1 MVVYSCNISEKLHA
15 FFSMNESFYWNN
27 LYQSYPDVD
36 ESDEILLGS
45 TNMSSTDLADLGRR
59 DPSSR

>member
-1 MVVYSCNISEKLHA
+1 ML
-15 FFSMNESFYWNN
+15 FSMNESFYWNN